1 MGVSQGWALACGDLG
16 QSEVL
21 GIPECQWAIEEGTLL
36 TDLKIVEQF
45 HSTLRAAG
53 SVAQRL
59 LQHVALP
66 APAPFIQPVLPPSQ
80 SGRRELHGHG
90 QAKAEAL

>member
-1 MGVSQGWALACGDLG
+1 MSQGWALACGDLG

-21 GIPECQWAIEEGTLL
+21 GISECQWAIEEGTLL

-90 QAKAEAL
+90 QARAEAF

>member
-1 MGVSQGWALACGDLG
+1 MSQGWALACGDLG

-66 APAPFIQPVLPPSQ
+66 APAPLHPASAASIAEREERAAWTRTGQ
-80 SGRRELHGHG
+80 S
-90 QAKAEAL
+90 